1 MNAPLC
7 TGPGLDGLHKTHLP
21 ASTIWMSLCWPL
33 GFCPHRKT
41 ELKVCGPFSLL
52 LAAYLLLA
60 STASKPCPLVLRSGV
75 STRSAGLHL
84 SEENGTNAS
93 IA

>member
-1 MNAPLC
+1 MPPLG
-7 TGPGLDGLHKTHLP
+7 TGPGLDGFHNTLLP
-21 ASTIWMSLCWPL
+21 DSTIWMSLCWPL
-33 GFCPHRKT
+33 GFCPPRRT

-52 LAAYLLLA
+52 LAAYFLLA

-84 SEENGTNAS
+84 SEGNGT
-93 IA
+93 IAGIA